1 MKKIVLPQKSPTRN
15 SKHSRIL
22 SARVKKETYKKWIE
36 LQCITDEAKIRPCD
50 LMEYMVDYFHDEVF
64 GGEDE

>member
-1 MKKIVLPQKSPTRN
+1 MKKVELPPRTPVSAEYTT
-15 SKHSRIL
+15 IL
-22 SARVKKETYKKWIE
+22 SARVKKETYKKWEE
-36 LQCITDEAKIRPCD
+36 LQLKQGKTRIRPCD